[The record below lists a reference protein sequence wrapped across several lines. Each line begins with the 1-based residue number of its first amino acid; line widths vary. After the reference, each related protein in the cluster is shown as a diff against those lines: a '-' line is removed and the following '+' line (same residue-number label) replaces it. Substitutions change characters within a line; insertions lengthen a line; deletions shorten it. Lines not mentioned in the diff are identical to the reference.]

1 MEAGQTESGSVSAS
15 LKDRVYLVLRTLI
28 RSSYFGEQ
36 LPPITK
42 LVQMT
47 RIPKSAVEEA
57 LLRLENEDL
66 LEKHGASYKSIYI
79 PEESLGRVAFL
90 LNTNLFAS
98 WYGIFQDYLIGAEE
112 TLRAAGYDFLF
123 RGDFASYEDKH
134 ELIREF
140 HENGIRGIIFASF
153 AEPKLRQYVLDHR
166 IPSVILGNATIHQE
180 ELACVSSD
188 NVGGIKKAVKL
199 LVENGHRNI
208 AYYTAS
214 ATAHD
219 GFEERLVGY
228 ELAMRA
234 AHLQVQYDLVLQ
246 ERHSS
251 GLARKA
257 ATLFT
262 AMRPRPTAIVCS
274 CDREAF
280 ELIAELRQS
289 NISVPEDVSVVGYG
303 NSIFGTLS
311 EPPLTT
317 IEIFARDLGK
327 IGANFLINE
336 MVSSQVPIRMTLP
349 TELVVRESVL
359 GLEQS
364 TDASGGSDAP
374 TPHTTRIDLP
384 DSEEIGA

>member
-1 MEAGQTESGSVSAS
+1 MEAGQTEGSVSAH

-36 LPPITK
+36 LPPLAK

-79 PEESLGRVAFL
+79 PEETSLGRVAFL

-112 TLRAAGYDFLF
+112 SMRAAGYDFMF
-123 RGDFASYEDKH
+123 RGDFSSYEDKL

-140 HENGIRGIIFASF
+140 HETGIRGIIFASF
-153 AEPKLRQYVLDHR
+153 AEPSLRQYVLDKH
-166 IPSVILGNATIHQE
+166 IPAVILGNATIHQE

-199 LVENGHRNI
+199 LIENGHRNI

-214 ATAHD
+214 ANAHD

-234 AHLQVQYDLVLQ
+234 AHLTIRYEMVLQ
-246 ERHSS
+246 ERHTA

-257 ATLFT
+257 SVAFL
-262 AMRPRPTAIVCS
+262 AMDPRPTAIVCS

-280 ELIAELRQS
+280 ELISELRQS
-289 NISVPEDVSVVGYG
+289 GISVPEDVSVVGYG
-303 NSIFGTLS
+303 NSIFGTMS

-317 IEIFARDLGK
+317 VEIFARDLGR
-327 IGANFLINE
+327 IGSNFLINE
-336 MVSSQVPIRMTLP
+336 IVSPQVPIRMTLP
-349 TELVVRESVL
+349 TELVVRQSVL
-359 GLEQS
+359 GLEAGGG
-364 TDASGGSDAP
+364 ASDGDAP
-374 TPHTTRIDLP
+374 SPHTTRIDLP
-384 DSEEIGA
+384 DGEEVVGP